1 MERMAITPITPLT
14 PIIPLTPSCLIR
26 VKAESESANAHLY
39 IIMCTPDFGLTY
51 IKTRKKREKK

>member
-1 MERMAITPITPLT
+1 MELMAITPITPLT

-26 VKAESESANAHLY
+26 VKAEIKSANAQLY
-39 IIMCTPDFGLTY
+39 IIRCAPNFGLTY